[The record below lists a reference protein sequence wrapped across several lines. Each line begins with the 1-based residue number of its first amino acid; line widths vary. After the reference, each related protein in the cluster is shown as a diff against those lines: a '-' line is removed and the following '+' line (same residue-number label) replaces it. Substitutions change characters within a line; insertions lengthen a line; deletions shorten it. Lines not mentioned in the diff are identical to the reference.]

1 MSVYTRNVPTT
12 DHGSRWLARP
22 TRVVL
27 HHAATDDLEALL
39 ALMQP
44 GGRKVSAHAAI
55 GGREI
60 VAVVPEDRRS
70 FSLAA
75 ALFERS
81 ILSAEC
87 VNSTGAPTWNLSAE
101 THESIARW
109 VADVCTRW
117 GIVPHRD
124 GPPKSWTVLGH
135 REVHTIH
142 GAGYATACPGG
153 MNLDGI
159 TARAQHL
166 MIEPT
171 KGATMTAAYL
181 HAPAE
186 GKRPARFLLV
196 GLDVPGGSVVT
207 SNVAEAEA
215 LGFVYGNRPE
225 ADGIGAKN
233 GGPVK
238 RITQAQADTAVA
250 LYARLRAA
258 KVAEERGTVGG
269 PVDVAAIAA
278 AAADATAA
286 TFAER
291 LRP

>member
-1 MSVYTRNVPTT
+1 MSVYTRSAPTT
-12 DHGSRWLARP
+12 DHGSRFGARP

-27 HHAATDDLEALL
+27 HHAATSDLEALL

-44 GGRKVSAHAAI
+44 GGRTVSAHAAI

-60 VAVVPEDRRS
+60 VAVVPEERRS

-87 VNSTGAPTWNLSAE
+87 INSTGAPTWNLSAE

-159 TARAQHL
+159 TARAQQI
-166 MIEPT
+166 MIEPNE
-171 KGATMTAAYL
+171 GATMTAAYL

-186 GKRPARFLLV
+186 GKRPQRFILA
-196 GLDVPGGSVVT
+196 GLNVPGGSFVT
-207 SNVAEAEA
+207 TSVAEAEA
-215 LGFVYGNRPE
+215 LGFVYGNRAE
-225 ADGIGAKN
+225 VDNVGAKN

-238 RITQAQADTAVA
+238 RITQAQADTAIA

-258 KVAEERGTVGG
+258 KVAEERGTVGA
-269 PVDVAAIAA
+269 PVDVDAIANA
-278 AAADATAA
+278 TANATAA
-286 TFAER
+286 TFADR